1 MGLEMS
7 VCLCDCRRTLVA
19 VGAAL
24 AVMTSGQVQAGEA
37 SPAFEEMAAYLDFVE
52 YPGGTIFAEQI
63 PQASY
68 ANTVFV
74 DTRGAAQFVQ
84 GHIPDAVNIEWRRI
98 LAESERIPKN
108 KLVVLYCNTGSLSS
122 QAGFALRVAGWDN
135 VRILHGGYDD
145 WKAKGGVKAYARAA
159 AAEVKSPVN

>member
-1 MGLEMS
+1 MS
-7 VCLCDCRRTLVA
+7 VCFCDCRRTLVA
-19 VGAAL
+19 VSAAL
-24 AVMTSGQVQAGEA
+24 AVMISGQAHAGEA

-63 PQASY
+63 PEASY

-74 DTRGAAQFVQ
+74 DTRDAAQYVQ
-84 GHIPDAVNIEWRRI
+84 GHIPGAINIEWRRI
-98 LAESERIPKN
+98 LAESDNIPKN

-145 WKAKGGVKAYARAA
+145 WAAKGGVEAHARAA
-159 AAEVKSPVN
+159 AARIKAPKN